1 MSDNTEAASLS
12 QYLTF
17 TLGDEGYALE
27 IFKVKEVLDY
37 TTITKVPGV
46 PDFISGVINLRG
58 NVVPI
63 IDLRLKLGMQ
73 SGERTVNTCIVILDI
88 ELDGEPAT
96 MGALADSVEEVIDLD
111 KTRIEPPPKLGSK
124 LKTGFIKGMA
134 KKDEIFLIIL
144 DIDKVFSSEELAMIK
159 DTEEAQKEKEEV
171 TET

>member
-27 IFKVKEVLDY
+27 IFKVKEILDY

-63 IDLRLKLGMQ
+63 VDLRLKLGMK
-73 SGERTVNTCIVILDI
+73 SCERTVNTCIVIVDI
-88 ELDGEPAT
+88 ELDGEPAI

-111 KTRIEPPPKLGSK
+111 KTQIEPPPKFGSK
-124 LKTGFIKGMA
+124 LKTGFIKGMG
-134 KKDEIFLIIL
+134 KKDETFLIIL
-144 DIDKVFSSEELAMIK
+144 DIDKIFSSEEFAMIK
-159 DTEEAQKEKEEV
+159 DTEEAQVKEV
-171 TET
+171 ITET